1 VTVRAMI
8 ITANGLLPRPKLDCD
23 GGYDVAMKGPS
34 IVVKMDLRRME
45 LGFLTMEEIPDDVDI
60 GRFISKFSS
69 NAETI
74 GVVID
79 IEQIIK
85 DASL

>member
-1 VTVRAMI
+1 MI

-45 LGFLTMEEIPDDVDI
+45 PGFSMAEEIPNDVDI
-60 GRFISKFSS
+60 GRFIAEFSS
-69 NAETI
+69 NVEAI
-74 GVVID
+74 GAIVD
-79 IEQIIK
+79 MEQIIK
-85 DASL
+85 DAPL